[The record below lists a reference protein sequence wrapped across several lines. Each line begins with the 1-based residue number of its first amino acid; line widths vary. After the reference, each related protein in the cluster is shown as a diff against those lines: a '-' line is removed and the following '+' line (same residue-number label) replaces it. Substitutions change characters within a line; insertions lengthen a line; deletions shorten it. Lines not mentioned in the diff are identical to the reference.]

1 VLAGLLAIIGIKF
14 MPPAIEANKLTKEF
28 RSGKV
33 RALDELNLSIEKG
46 EVFGIIG
53 PNGAGKT
60 TFMSCLLGL
69 LYPTSGTISIDGM
82 PPDAM
87 EVHRKIGYLPE
98 RLDFIKW
105 MTGKELMNFHADLL
119 GVPPKSASVEIE
131 RLLRLVELDQGAWF
145 RKIKSYSRGMLQR
158 IGMAQALL
166 GSPAFLFLDEPSSGL
181 DPIGVRL
188 FRNILKNLKESGVT
202 IVINSHQLDQLEKVC
217 DRVAFIKGGKVQTIE
232 NMNAITIKEG
242 TIVLRWTVDK
252 ESKVS
257 TEVLSKVVAA
267 VGAELQNFE
276 FPQALIKITGDEM
289 STKLIHELDLAG
301 LPVAQASPSAGRLE
315 SFFDQ

>member
-1 VLAGLLAIIGIKF
+1 

-33 RALDELNLSIEKG
+33 RALDELDLSIDKG

-105 MTGKELMNFHADLL
+105 MTGKEQMNFHADLL
-119 GVPPKSASVEIE
+119 GVPPKMAAVEIE
-131 RLLRLVELDQGAWF
+131 RLLKLVELDQGAWF

-166 GSPAFLFLDEPSSGL
+166 GAPAFLFLDEPSSGL

-188 FRNILKNLKESGVT
+188 FRNILRDLKESGVT

-232 NMNAITIKEG
+232 NMNAITMREG
-242 TIVLRWTVDK
+242 TIVLRWMVDK
-252 ESKVS
+252 ESDVS
-257 TEVLSKVVAA
+257 KEVLGKVVAA
-267 VGAELQNFE
+267 VGAEVQNFE
-276 FPQALIKITGDEM
+276 FPQALIKISGDEM
-289 STKLIHELDLAG
+289 STKLIHELGLAG

-315 SFFDQ
+315 SFFDQEGVDPNE

>member
-1 VLAGLLAIIGIKF
+1 
-14 MPPAIEANKLTKEF
+14 MSSAIEANNLTKEF

-69 LYPTSGTISIDGM
+69 LYPTSGSLSIDGM

-98 RLDFIKW
+98 RLEFIKW
-105 MTGKELMNFHADLL
+105 MTGKELMKFHADLL
-119 GVPPKSASVEIE
+119 GLPPKSTAAEIE
-131 RLLRLVELDQGAWF
+131 RLLKLVELDQGAWF

-181 DPIGVRL
+181 DPIGVKL
-188 FRNILKNLKESGVT
+188 FRNILKDLKESGVT

-217 DRVAFIKGGKVQTIE
+217 DRVAFIKAGKVQTIE
-232 NMNAITIKEG
+232 NMKEITLREG
-242 TIVLRWTVDK
+242 TIIIRWTADK
-252 ESKVS
+252 ETDVSKEALN
-257 TEVLSKVVAA
+257 TVVAA
-267 VGAELQNFE
+267 VGAELQSFE
-276 FPQALIKITGDEM
+276 FPQAMIKITGDEM
-289 STKLIHELDLAG
+289 STKLIYELGLAG
-301 LPVAQASPSAGRLE
+301 LPVAQASPSEGRLE
-315 SFFDQ
+315 SFFNQ